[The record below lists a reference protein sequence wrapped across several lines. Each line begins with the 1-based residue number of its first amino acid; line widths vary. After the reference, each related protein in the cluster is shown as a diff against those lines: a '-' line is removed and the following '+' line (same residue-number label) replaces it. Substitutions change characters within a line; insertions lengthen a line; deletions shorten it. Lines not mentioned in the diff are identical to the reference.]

1 MRGFLCLISAAGVVG
16 AFVPLCANAEDLWSV
31 YQQALAN
38 DPVYGAARASLAAG
52 KEKLRQ
58 GRSGLMPNIAIS
70 GSYMKTNLEEMP
82 SDPAVAGYK
91 DFNSHYPQSTYTL
104 QLTQPL
110 FRAANWEQYQ
120 IGVLNGTLSEAQYAQ
135 AQQDL
140 MLRTAQAYFEV
151 LAAQDTLSSIQAN
164 KAAIT
169 EQLAAAKR
177 NFEVG
182 NSTIADTDE
191 TQSRYDLAVAQELAA
206 QNALGEKV
214 SLLEQLI
221 GKPPG
226 TLLPLRQGVKLT
238 APEPAQMAQWVEHAE
253 QDNFN
258 VVGQQINA
266 EIAHRTTKANRAGH
280 LPTVDLV
287 ASRQHT
293 NLGGDDILYPP
304 GISNQSEVGV
314 QWNIPIFSGFMVDS
328 KVQESVALEEKAR
341 QDLIN
346 ARRTAAQSARQSYMG
361 VDSGLSQIAAYEE
374 AETSSRKAL
383 ASNRLGYKMGV
394 RINIDVLNAQ
404 QQFYATRQNL
414 AKAKYETILN
424 GLRLKSAA
432 GTLKE
437 EDLFAANGLLE
448 HAAAYESREDS
459 DRKAAEDERGTI
471 LERYTA
477 RANARAGAPAAAP
490 AVHSPDASP
499 APGAN
504 AEETRD
510 VLAALQTW
518 AGAWSLRDVE
528 LYLSLYSPAF
538 EPPGGMSREAWAEE
552 RRKRIE
558 GRRKIDVTI
567 EAPQVKFNADT
578 ATVSFRQHYLS
589 DALKDDTRKVLLLAK
604 EDGKWLIKRDLS
616 R

>member
-1 MRGFLCLISAAGVVG
+1 MRGFIGLICAASTV
-16 AFVPLCANAEDLWSV
+16 APLCANAEDLWSV

-58 GRSGLMPNIAIS
+58 GRSGLLPNIAIS
-70 GSYMKTNLEEMP
+70 GSYMKTSLEEMP
-82 SDPAVAGYK
+82 ADPAVAGYK

-177 NFEVG
+177 NFDVG

-206 QNALGEKV
+206 RNALGEKL

-238 APEPAQMAQWVEHAE
+238 APEPSQMAQWVERAE
-253 QDNFN
+253 HDNFN

-341 QDLIN
+341 QDLVN
-346 ARRTAAQSARQSYMG
+346 ARRTAAQGARQSYMG

-404 QQFYATRQNL
+404 QQFYTTRQNL

-448 HAAAYESREDS
+448 HAAAYESREES

-471 LERYTA
+471 LEHYAA
-477 RANARAGAPAAAP
+477 RANARAGVPDTHASDAAP
-490 AVHSPDASP
+490 V
-499 APGAN
+499 PGAN
-504 AEETRD
+504 TEETKD
-510 VLAALQTW
+510 VLAALQIW
-518 AGAWSLRDVE
+518 AGAWSLRDAE

-538 EPPGGMSREAWAEE
+538 EPPGGKSREAWAEE

-567 EAPQVKFNADT
+567 ESPQVKFNADT
-578 ATVSFRQHYLS
+578 ATVSFRQHYVS
-589 DALKDDTRKVLLLAK
+589 DALKDDTHKVLLLAK

-616 R
+616 H